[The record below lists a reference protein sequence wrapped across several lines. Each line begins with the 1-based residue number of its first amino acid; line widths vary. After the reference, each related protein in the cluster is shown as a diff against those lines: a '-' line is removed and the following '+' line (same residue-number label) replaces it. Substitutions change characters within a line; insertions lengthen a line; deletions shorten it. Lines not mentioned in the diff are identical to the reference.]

1 MFHDG
6 TPVLARD
13 AVASI
18 RRFGVRDRFG
28 QALMAVTDE
37 LSAPDDRSLRFRLA
51 KPFPHLPAA
60 LAGSSSFT
68 PCIMPERLAR
78 SEPSA
83 R

>member
-1 MFHDG
+1 
-6 TPVLARD
+6 
-13 AVASI
+13 
-18 RRFGVRDRFG
+18 
-28 QALMAVTDE
+28 MAVTNE

-78 SEPSA
+78 TEPTRQVTEMVGRRALSLHS
-83 R
+83 RRVQRWGTQRV